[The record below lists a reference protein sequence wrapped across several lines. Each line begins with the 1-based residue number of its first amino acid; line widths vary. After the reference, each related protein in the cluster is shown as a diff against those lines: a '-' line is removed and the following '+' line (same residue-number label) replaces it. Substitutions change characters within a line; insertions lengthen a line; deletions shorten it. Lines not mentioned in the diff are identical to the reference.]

1 MKLKSKSF
9 ISSTFWTDRIGP
21 VAALETLKLM
31 EKYKTWKKITSIGKK
46 IRGIW
51 LENSE
56 DTKSLFQ

>member
-31 EKYKTWKKITSIGKK
+31 EKYKTWKKITSIGKNK
-46 IRGIW
+46 GIW
-51 LENSE
+51 LEIQK